1 MNWRPGAAALT
12 AAALLL
18 GACGGGD
25 DRDDGRLRVVAAFA
39 PLAEVAER
47 VGGDGVAVTNLTPA
61 GAEPHDLELTT
72 DQVDDLLDADVVL
85 FLGDGFQPAVEEAS
99 ERTEG
104 ERIDLLEG
112 EEGDDPHVWLDPRAM
127 ARLVERV
134 RDAMVDAD
142 DAGAAGYRRR
152 ASAYLDELRTLDADF
167 EAGLADCDRRV
178 IVTAHD
184 AFGRLAER
192 YELEQVAVAGLSPE
206 AEPDPRRLA
215 EIADEVRA
223 RGVTTVFTEALVPP
237 EIAETLAREAGV
249 RTALLDPIENFS
261 GPSDDYV
268 SVMRQ
273 NLAVLRQALGCR

>member
-1 MNWRPGAAALT
+1 MRGARHAAVVL
-12 AAALLL
+12 AATLFL
-18 GACGGGD
+18 GACGGGGAD
-25 DRDDGRLRVVAAFA
+25 DDGRVRVVAAFA

-47 VGGDGVAVTNLTPA
+47 VGGGGVTVTNLTPA

-72 DQVDDLLDADVVL
+72 EQVDDLLDADVVL
-85 FLGDGFQPAVEEAS
+85 YLGDGFQPAVEEAS

-104 ERIDLLEG
+104 ARIDLLEG
-112 EEGDDPHVWLDPRAM
+112 EEGEDPHVWLDPQAM

-134 RDAMVDAD
+134 RDALVEAD
-142 DAGAAGYRRR
+142 GDGADGYRQR
-152 ASAYLDELRTLDADF
+152 AAVYVDELRDLDADY
-167 EAGLADCDRRV
+167 EAGLAECDRRV

-192 YELEQVAVAGLSPE
+192 YDLEQVAVAGLSPE

-249 RTALLDPIENFS
+249 RTDLLDPIENFA
-261 GPSDDYV
+261 GPTDDYV

-273 NLAVLRQALGCR
+273 NLDVLRQALGCR